1 MKDAL
6 LNFGLKLGLPTLAR
20 NLIAA
25 LAGLAAHAGYTG
37 EISTTAGIIAF
48 LGSFGLASVWSLIDK
63 NFHGLLERFHIA
75 DASGDV
81 DAEASALKS
90 QLRSMVV
97 GSMASATMSAIA
109 GWLAL
114 AGFTGNVND
123 PTAVII
129 FAGTYV
135 LSLTRGKAAKAK

>member
-75 DASGDV
+75 DVMSNADKETKALKDQLWSMVAGSL
-81 DAEASALKS
+81 ASAS
-90 QLRSMVV
+90 
-97 GSMASATMSAIA
+97 MSALA

-129 FAGTYV
+129 FAGTHI

>member
-75 DASGDV
+75 DVMSNADKETKMLKDQLWSMVAGSL
-81 DAEASALKS
+81 ASAS
-90 QLRSMVV
+90 
-97 GSMASATMSAIA
+97 MSALA

-129 FAGTYV
+129 FAGTHI